1 MENNLNNTND
11 PIDQLKKAKPKTTSE
26 SRVEHLLQKGESR
39 RNSRSRRTFSSRA
52 KLALLA
58 TPALMA
64 LIAVPMFVA
73 NTSSQKLRLDLGEA
87 NGTATTYLGLG
98 NWGSQAD
105 CGAVNRR
112 CDDMG
117 ITAGVPV
124 KWNYTF
130 APNLSNNSPDG
141 HVYKLSNFGREL
153 EIATMLTEEFNI
165 DKPIVKTVEKIS
177 PLETETL
184 YGAGALRDDKRVH
197 VSILNTATYISV
209 VDQAGKDWVRCQDT
223 DSKRPKE
230 NCSDVAFENMPSQTD
245 AAQFAQQFLQKLGI
259 VSSIELADLQDN
271 EFLIQVT
278 ETRSELSVS
287 ARLVLGGEP
296 TASALYFHWFTGSNK
311 VFMIE
316 GILNR
321 GEDMG
326 LFKTLNSEQAI
337 ERLNGYIT
345 LPSVR
350 KPFVLSKKSID
361 GMPWEEKQ
369 RLFDGKQGKANSTPV
384 EIDVTVTKAVIGQ
397 VTIYDLKRNAWVVP
411 GIHYFDE
418 TGHLG
423 SVTSLD
429 SDYIQ
434 MDEAVK

>member
-1 MENNLNNTND
+1 MENNLNDTND
-11 PIDQLKKAKPKTTSE
+11 PIEQLKQARPKDASE
-26 SRVEHLLQKGESR
+26 SRVEHLLQKSESR
-39 RNSRSRRTFSSRA
+39 RIDGNRRMFSSRA

-73 NTSSQKLRLDLGEA
+73 NTSSTKLRLDLGEA
-87 NGTATTYLGLG
+87 NGPDTVNLNEGLG
-98 NWGSQAD
+98 SIAD
-105 CGAVNRR
+105 CASVNRR
-112 CDDMG
+112 CNDVG

-130 APNLSNNSPDG
+130 APTVSNNSPDG
-141 HVYKLSNFGREL
+141 HIYKLSNLGREL
-153 EIATMLTEEFNI
+153 EIATMLTEVFNI
-165 DKPIVKTVEKIS
+165 DKPIVKKVEKIS
-177 PLETETL
+177 ALETETL
-184 YGAGALRDDKRVH
+184 YGAGSLRDDKRLH
-197 VSILNTATYISV
+197 VSILNSATYISYL
-209 VDQAGKDWVRCQDT
+209 DQAGKDWIRCQDE
-223 DSKRPKE
+223 DSRPTG
-230 NCSDVAFENMPSQTD
+230 NCSEVGFEKMPHQTE
-245 AAQFAQQFLQKLGI
+245 AVQYAKQFLQKLGI
-259 VSSIELADLQDN
+259 VSSSELADLQDN

-278 ETRSELSVS
+278 ETWSTLSVS
-287 ARLVLGGEP
+287 ASLVLGGEP
-296 TASALYFHWFTGSNK
+296 TASALYFHWFAGSNN

-316 GILNR
+316 GMLHR

-345 LPSVR
+345 LPSV
-350 KPFVLSKKSID
+350 KEPFVLSKKSID

-369 RLFDGKQGKANSTPV
+369 RLFDGKQGKANQAPV
-384 EIDVTVTKAVIGQ
+384 EIDVKVTKAVIGL

-434 MDEAVK
+434 MDEAAR

>member
-1 MENNLNNTND
+1 MENNLNNIND
-11 PIDQLKKAKPKTTSE
+11 PLEQLKQAKPKNASVP
-26 SRVEHLLQKGESR
+26 RVEHLLQKSESR
-39 RNSRSRRTFSSRA
+39 RNDRKRRTFTSRA
-52 KLALLA
+52 KFALLA

-73 NTSSQKLRLDLGEA
+73 NTSSPKLKLNLGEA
-87 NGTATTYLGLG
+87 NGTATTNLSLG
-98 NWGSQAD
+98 NGSSYSD

-112 CDDMG
+112 CNDVG
-117 ITAGVPV
+117 LTPAV

-130 APNLSNNSPDG
+130 APNLRNNSPDG
-141 HVYKLSNFGREL
+141 HVYRLSNFGREL

-197 VSILNTATYISV
+197 VSNLNTATYISV
-209 VDQAGKDWVRCQDT
+209 EDQSGKDWVRCQDK
-223 DSKRPKE
+223 DSRRPKE
-230 NCSDVAFENMPSQTD
+230 NCSEVAFENMPSETG
-245 AAQFAQQFLQKLGI
+245 AAKFAQQFLQKLGI

-287 ARLVLGGEP
+287 ASLVLGGEP
-296 TASALYFHWFTGSNK
+296 TASSLYFHWFTGSNN

-369 RLFDGKQGKANSTPV
+369 RLFADKQGNANSTPV
-384 EIDVTVTKAVIGQ
+384 EIDVKVTKAVIGL

-434 MDEAVK
+434 MDEAEK

>member
-11 PIDQLKKAKPKTTSE
+11 PIVQLKQEKPIATSE
-26 SRVEHLLQKGESR
+26 SRVQHLLQKGESR
-39 RNSRSRRTFSSRA
+39 RNERNQRTFTSRS
-52 KLALLA
+52 KLVLLA

-73 NTSSQKLRLDLGEA
+73 NTSSPKLRLDLGEA
-87 NGTATTYLGLG
+87 SGTDTVNLNEGLG
-98 NWGSQAD
+98 TSIAD
-105 CGAVNRR
+105 CASVNRR
-112 CDDMG
+112 CNDLG

-124 KWNYTF
+124 KWNYSF
-130 APNLSNNSPDG
+130 APHLSNNSPDG

-223 DSKRPKE
+223 ESKRPKE
-230 NCSDVAFENMPSQTD
+230 NCENVAFENMPSQTE
-245 AAQFAQQFLQKLGI
+245 AAKFAQQFLQKLGI

-278 ETRSELSVS
+278 ENRSELSVS
-287 ARLVLGGEP
+287 ASLVLGGEP
-296 TASALYFHWFTGSNK
+296 TASALHFHWFTGSNK

-326 LFKTLNSEQAI
+326 SFKTLNSEQAI

-369 RLFDGKQGKANSTPV
+369 RLFEGKQGKANQTPV

-434 MDEAVK
+434 MDEAKE

>member
-11 PIDQLKKAKPKTTSE
+11 PIEQLKQAKPKDALE
-26 SRVEHLLQKGESR
+26 SRVEHLLQKSESGRIDGNR
-39 RNSRSRRTFSSRA
+39 RMFSSRA
-52 KLALLA
+52 KLSLLA

-64 LIAVPMFVA
+64 LIAVPIFVA
-73 NTSSQKLRLDLGEA
+73 NTSSTKLRLDLGEA
-87 NGTATTYLGLG
+87 NGTDTVNLNEGLG
-98 NWGSQAD
+98 SPIAD
-105 CGAVNRR
+105 CASVNRR
-112 CDDMG
+112 CNDVG

-130 APNLSNNSPDG
+130 APNVSNNSPDG
-141 HVYKLSNFGREL
+141 HIYKLSNLGREL
-153 EIATMLTEEFNI
+153 EIATMLAEFFNI
-165 DKPIVKTVEKIS
+165 EKPVVKKVEKIS
-177 PLETETL
+177 ALETETL
-184 YGAGALRDDKRVH
+184 YGAGALRDDKRVR
-197 VSILNTATYISV
+197 VSILNTATYISY
-209 VDQAGKDWVRCQDT
+209 VDQAGKDWIRCQDEDT
-223 DSKRPKE
+223 RPTR
-230 NCSDVAFENMPSQTD
+230 NCSEVAFEKMPHQTE
-245 AAQFAQQFLQKLGI
+245 AVQYAKQFLQKLGI
-259 VSSIELADLQDN
+259 VSSSELADLQDN

-278 ETRSELSVS
+278 KTWSTLSVS
-287 ARLVLGGEP
+287 ASLVLDGEP
-296 TASALYFHWFTGSNK
+296 TASTLYFHWFAGSNN

-316 GILNR
+316 GILSR

-337 ERLNGYIT
+337 ERLNGYVT

-350 KPFVLSKKSID
+350 EPFVLSKKSID

-369 RLFDGKQGKANSTPV
+369 RLFNGKQGKANQAPV
-384 EIDVTVTKAVIGQ
+384 EIDVKVTKAVIGQ

-434 MDEAVK
+434 MDASEE